1 MKIDAL
7 LPHYDFADAHDLVVE
22 APPARTYAAIL
33 TTDFGRPALVRGLMF
48 LRVLPAIFA
57 VRRRPPPPAKP
68 TSHPFRS
75 LAGINFTLLAE
86 DRPNEI
92 VLGLQGQ
99 FWRVDGGLCQLS
111 LEEFRDPVPPGL
123 ARAVWN
129 FSLVPHDA
137 GTLLGT
143 ETRILCGDAAT
154 RRRFGRYWTVIKP
167 FSGLIRNSI
176 LAEIRRNATR

>member
-1 MKIDAL
+1 MKIDEL
-7 LPHYDFADAHDLVVE
+7 LPRYDFADAHDLVVE
-22 APPARTYAAIL
+22 APPDRTYAAIL

-48 LRVLPAIFA
+48 LRVLPALFA
-57 VRRRPPPPAKP
+57 RRRQPLPARSS
-68 TSHPFRS
+68 SHPFRS

-86 DRPNEI
+86 DRPREM

-99 FWRVDGGLCQLS
+99 FWRVDGGLCRLP

-143 ETRILCGDAAT
+143 ETRIACGDPAT
-154 RRRFGRYWTVIKP
+154 CRRFGRYWTVIKP
-167 FSGLIRNSI
+167 FSGLLRNSI